1 MNILIVDDSATTRAL
16 LKRTVRMAGLPLD
29 QVHDAADGQAALDV
43 MVRSGIDLVL
53 ADLHMPV
60 MGGAEMIKRMLADP
74 AMRSIP
80 VVIISADPNSARGD
94 ELQAQGARAFIR
106 KPFTPEQIRE
116 VITRVLAGGAAA
128 APAA

>member
-16 LKRTVRMAGLPLD
+16 LKRTIRMAALPLNE
-29 QVHDAADGQAALDV
+29 VYDAADGKAGLDV
-43 MVRSGIDLVL
+43 MARSKVDLVL

-60 MGGAEMIKRMLADP
+60 MGGAEMIQRMLADP
-74 AMRSIP
+74 DKRLIP

-94 ELQAQGARAFIR
+94 ELQEQGARAFIR

-116 VITRVLAGGAAA
+116 VVMRVTAVGGAA